1 MSGRG
6 LVLAALAVTAL
17 AAFSAASAEPP
28 ANVPPAPLTNEDI
41 VRMVVGGASEAA
53 IVEAIQTHPEAF
65 DLSDDILPELKLA
78 GVSEPILTAMRRR
91 HAASTPAPAPVEAP
105 ARGRRHVVVTL
116 NAGAALSRT
125 LRVPDWADEDMKQ
138 RFQLPKEIDQ
148 RKVKDVAVF
157 LACTTIE
164 HVPDLWRTK
173 TPLGR
178 DLVGATR
185 HEMLAF
191 VAGDTPE
198 GKKPE
203 LNLPRTLEADID
215 ESEPHDLAVGVAAR
229 IGDRWVQ
236 LAIGILPKFKPGPQ
250 PAELAARIAHAG
262 GSFGFKVE
270 WTPPR

>member
-148 RKVKDVAVF
+148 RKVKDDCPAQQ
-157 LACTTIE
+157 
-164 HVPDLWRTK
+164 
-173 TPLGR
+173 
-178 DLVGATR
+178 
-185 HEMLAF
+185 
-191 VAGDTPE
+191 
-198 GKKPE
+198 
-203 LNLPRTLEADID
+203 
-215 ESEPHDLAVGVAAR
+215 VAAH
-229 IGDRWVQ
+229 DNTVD
-236 LAIGILPKFKPGPQ
+236 A
-250 PAELAARIAHAG
+250 
-262 GSFGFKVE
+262 VE
-270 WTPPR
+270 